1 MVFGLGFLHAVK
13 FKGGEISLQC
23 SVQTAPATASP
34 ANNAHQLTSRPDF
47 LDNTIFPTTPHILLD
62 HTFASFATTKQAFRL
77 HSNNQQLTHDH
88 TSKMSA
94 AETTKKSKW
103 GEEAHK
109 ALVGS
114 LLDIMDAEAVSYRKE
129 SNKAILVAS
138 MEQRGHKVT
147 WEGIR
152 YVLAVS

>member
-62 HTFASFATTKQAFRL
+62 HTFCVFRDDAASFQTTFKQPAINTRP
-77 HSNNQQLTHDH
+77 HKQDVCRGDH
-88 TSKMSA
+88 Q
-94 AETTKKSKW
+94 E
-103 GEEAHK
+103 
-109 ALVGS
+109 V
-114 LLDIMDAEAVSYRKE
+114 
-129 SNKAILVAS
+129 
-138 MEQRGHKVT
+138 
-147 WEGIR
+147 
-152 YVLAVS
+152 